1 MEIIPMATNAVAV
14 PRDEAACGVPLTSSE
29 AIEAFIGFL
38 IERPEFAP
46 LIVPLSRVYDLP
58 LVPDT
63 KFLDDA

>member
-1 MEIIPMATNAVAV
+1 MATNAVAV

-29 AIEAFIGFL
+29 AIEAFIG
-38 IERPEFAP
+38 PEFAP